1 MFLSD
6 HLSSFSLTPAHKNAI
21 RAIRKIKYFVAR
33 RKFQQVELIQGISK
47 ILKYIP
53 DTGLSLFS
61 LCVLGVCVCTHTRQV
76 EHRGCSRTG
85 RVQKITKL

>member
-6 HLSSFSLTPAHKNAI
+6 PLFSFSLTPAHKNAI

-53 DTGLSLFS
+53 DTGLSRFP
-61 LCVLGVCVCTHTRQV
+61 LGVIVCTQWQV
-76 EHRGCSRTG
+76 KHQSCSSEKSHFNE
-85 RVQKITKL
+85 QHNI